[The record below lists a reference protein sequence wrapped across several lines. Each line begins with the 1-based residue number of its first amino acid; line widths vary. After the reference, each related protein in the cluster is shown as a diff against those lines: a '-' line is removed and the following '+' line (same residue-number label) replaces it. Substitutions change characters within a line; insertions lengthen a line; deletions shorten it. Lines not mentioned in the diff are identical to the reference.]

1 MRCIFLNERET
12 SLSKVYSDKLISEL
26 ESFGFENKTYTKS
39 DILSGDF
46 SDVEYVFSTWG
57 MPNFTKD
64 EIKQNL
70 PSLRA
75 VFYAAGSVQAFAREF
90 LESGVKVFSAF
101 AANAVP
107 VAQYTFSQIILA
119 NKGFFTLTDKAF
131 TRDKNKGRQVLSQ
144 YPGNFD
150 TKVGIIGAGMIGSMV
165 CRMLVREG
173 MDVMVYDPFLSDE
186 KAEKLG
192 VVKIDLE
199 TLFKDCFVISNHL
212 ANNEQTKGMLTG
224 ALFSK
229 MQTNAVFINTGR
241 GAQVKEAE
249 LISVLKSRPDLTAIL
264 DVTDPEPPLEDSGF
278 YSLDNCILTPHIAGS
293 SGFEVHR
300 MSEYMKEEFLNFISD
315 RKTKYE
321 VTLSMLE
328 TMA

>member
-26 ESFGFENKTYTKS
+26 VSYGFENKTYTKS

-57 MPNFTKD
+57 MPTFTKD

-75 VFYAAGSVQAFAREF
+75 LFYAAGSVQAFAREF
-90 LESGVKVFSAF
+90 LECGVKVFSAF

-119 NKGFFTLTDKAF
+119 NKGFFTLTDKAL

-165 CRMLVREG
+165 CGMLVREG

-192 VVKIDLE
+192 VLKTDLE

-229 MQTNAVFINTGR
+229 MQTNAAFINTGR